1 MMADRLA
8 KIERKTNE
16 TDICLELNLDGSGK
30 ANLKTGIGFFDHML
44 DHIARH
50 GHFDLSVLCR
60 GDLHVDAHHSVE
72 DVGICLG
79 QALEQALG
87 EKRGIN
93 RFGFASVPMEDAL
106 AQVSLDLCGR
116 AFCMYQA
123 QYGSKKIGEF
133 DVELV
138 EEFMRAISHNARMN
152 LHIEVHYGANSHHIA
167 EAIFKAT
174 GRALAHAVRIVDTGG
189 AVPSTKGVL

>member
-1 MMADRLA
+1 MANRLA

-16 TDICLELNLDGSGK
+16 TDITLELNLDGSGK
-30 ANLKTGIGFFDHML
+30 AKLDTGVGFFDHML

-50 GHFDLSVLCR
+50 GHFDLSVTCK

-116 AFCMYQA
+116 AYCVYQA
-123 QYGSKKIGEF
+123 KYGSKKIGDF

-138 EEFMRAISHNARMN
+138 EEFMRSFSNNARMN
-152 LHIEVHYGANSHHIA
+152 LHVEAHYGGNSHHIA

-174 GRALAHAVRIVDTGG
+174 GRALANAVRIVDTNGD
-189 AVPSTKGVL
+189 VPSTKGIL